1 MRAQVQYGFG
11 DGDHVVAFE
20 VVPDPV
26 PAAGEVVIEVRA
38 CALNRLDLLQRAAPI
53 VRGFALPHIAGMDV
67 AGVVIDRG
75 ALPDGVGP
83 ALGEHVI
90 IDPVST
96 CGVCDRCT
104 TGLAPYCE
112 NLRTVGST
120 RHGGFAERV
129 AAPADRVYPMPV
141 GMSFVEASTLP
152 VAAMTAYQAL
162 ACVHHTGGGT
172 VLVNGAGAG
181 VSCAL
186 LALLQSRGSTVITTA
201 RGPIKAAKAA
211 TVGYDHVI
219 DLSTEEVVSAV
230 HAITG
235 GRGVDLVIDH
245 VGPALFQQSI
255 QSLRIGGTMVF
266 CGTTTGVEV
275 TMSLPEVYHWNRSL
289 VGSGGY
295 QQADFPLMLDAMAAA
310 GRPPVIDSVWAFDEL
325 DAAQS
330 RFADGDFFGKIV
342 IQY

>member
-1 MRAQVQYGFG
+1 LRAQVQRGFG
-11 DGDHVVAFE
+11 GGGDVAFE

-26 PAAGEVVIEVRA
+26 PADGEVVIEVRA
-38 CALNRLDLLQRAAPI
+38 CALNRLDLLQRTAPI

-67 AGVVIDRG
+67 AGVVADRG
-75 ALPDGVGP
+75 SLPDGVGP
-83 ALGEHVI
+83 ALGDHVI

-112 NLRTVGST
+112 DLRTVGST
-120 RHGGFAERV
+120 RPGGFAERV
-129 AAPADRVYPMPV
+129 AAPADRVYPMPA

-162 ACVHHTGGGT
+162 ASVHHTGGDT

-186 LALLQSRGSTVITTA
+186 LVLLQSRGSTVITTA
-201 RGPIKAAKAA
+201 RGPTKAAKAKA
-211 TVGYDHVI
+211 VGYDHVI
-219 DLSTEEVVSAV
+219 DLSIDDVVPAV
-230 HAITG
+230 QAITG

-245 VGPALFQQSI
+245 VGPALFRQSI
-255 QSLRIGGTMVF
+255 QSLRIGATMVL
-266 CGTTTGVEV
+266 CGTTTGTEATV
-275 TMSLPEVYHWNRSL
+275 SLPEVYHWNRSL

-295 QQADFPLMLDAMAAA
+295 QQADFPLMLGAMAAV
-310 GRPPVIDSVWAFDEL
+310 GRPPVIDSVWPFDEL
-325 DAAQS
+325 DVAQT
-330 RFADGDFFGKIV
+330 RFANGEFFGKIV
-342 IQY
+342 IQF